1 MGGASSPDLPATILT
16 VSQLTAE
23 IKDLLESAYPL
34 VWVQGEISNVSRS
47 ASGHYYMDLKDQ
59 SAQLRA
65 VIWRSA
71 ANRLAFQLRD
81 GLEAICRGHIEVYEP
96 RGVYQLIV
104 EQIYPKGVGALELA
118 LRQLREKLAREGLFD
133 PQRKR
138 SIPRFVHR
146 IALITSPTGAAI
158 RDFLEVLRNRW
169 WTGRLWI
176 LPARVQGEGAAEEM
190 AAAIALLNRLAEPP
204 QCIVLARGGG
214 SLEDL
219 WAFNEETLVRA
230 IVASRIPVVT
240 GVGHEID
247 VTLADLAADLRALTP
262 THAAMLLT
270 PTKEELLQE
279 IQGFQKRLAG
289 CLRHRVHAVRVR
301 YEAIASSRA
310 FRRPWDR
317 LHTLAQK
324 VDEYEARLKRALGFR
339 VDQVGQKIRLLAAQ
353 IESLSP
359 LAVLGRGYSLT
370 WRTAD
375 RQLVRDAAQLQPG
388 DELLTRFAR
397 GEAASRVESIRNS
410 SSPLSEP

>member
-1 MGGASSPDLPATILT
+1 MGAAGSPDVPETILT

-47 ASGHYYMDLKDQ
+47 ASGHYYMDLKDPF
-59 SAQLRA
+59 AQLRA
-65 VIWRSA
+65 VMWRSA
-71 ANRLAFQLRD
+71 ASRLTFPLRD
-81 GLEAICRGHIEVYEP
+81 GLEVVCRGRLEVYEP
-96 RGVYQLIV
+96 RGAYQLVV

-138 SIPRFVHR
+138 GLPRFLHR

-176 LPARVQGEGAAEEM
+176 VPARVQGEGAAEEI
-190 AAAIALLNRLAEPP
+190 AAAIALLNRLPEPP

-262 THAAMLLT
+262 THAAMLLA

-289 CLRHRVHAVRVR
+289 CLRHRIHAVRVR
-301 YEAIASSRA
+301 CETMASNRV

-317 LHTLAQK
+317 LHTIAQK

-375 RQLVRDAAQLQPG
+375 RRLVRDAAQLQPG

-397 GEAASRVESIRNS
+397 GEAASRVESIRNPP
-410 SSPLSEP
+410 PLSEP